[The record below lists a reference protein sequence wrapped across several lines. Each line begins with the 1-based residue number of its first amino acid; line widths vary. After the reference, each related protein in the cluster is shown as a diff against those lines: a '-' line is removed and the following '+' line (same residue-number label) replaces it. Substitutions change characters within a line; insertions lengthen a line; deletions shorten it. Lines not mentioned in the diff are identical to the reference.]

1 MNRRIPNGTYGG
13 VEGEALP
20 PLSDSVLRS
29 GVVDTEDGVNIGT
42 DRPQFFLVILEVLI
56 SAGLSILHLE
66 QLVAFCLERFQGR
79 NLPGKML
86 LDVSDA
92 CVIKIQFGSMLLP
105 VFFLVPGIKK
115 LSLDG
120 LMSLVLSDEMNLL
133 IQFLD
138 SVLSGT
144 ERFSCFVQLG
154 RNII

>member
-1 MNRRIPNGTYGG
+1 M
-13 VEGEALP
+13 
-20 PLSDSVLRS
+20 
-29 GVVDTEDGVNIGT
+29 
-42 DRPQFFLVILEVLI
+42 FF
-56 SAGLSILHLE
+56 
-66 QLVAFCLERFQGR
+66 
-79 NLPGKML
+79 
-86 LDVSDA
+86 DVSDA
-92 CVIKIQFGSMLLP
+92 CVIKVQFGSMLLP

-120 LMSLVLSDEMNLL
+120 LVCLVLSDEMNLL